1 MNYRIIPV
9 TAFSQNCSLIW
20 CEQTRLAALVDPGGD
35 AEKIKQEV
43 DASGLTLMQILL
55 THGHLDH
62 VGAAAELAQHYG
74 VPVFGPEK
82 EDEFW
87 LQGLPAQSRMFG
99 LEECQPLTPDR
110 WLNEG
115 DTISIEGDTI
125 SIGNVTLQV
134 LHCPG
139 HTPGHVVFFDA
150 GHTPGHVVFFDDRA
164 KLLISGDVIFKG
176 GVGRSDFPRGD
187 HNQLIS
193 SIKDKLLPLGDDVT
207 FIPGHG
213 PLYIYSGSR
222 TIIHTWL

>member
-43 DASGLTLMQILL
+43 DDSGLTLMQILL

-99 LEECQPLTPDR
+99 LEECQPLKPDR
-110 WLNEG
+110 WLN
-115 DTISIEGDTI
+115 EGDTI

-134 LHCPG
+134 LHCP
-139 HTPGHVVFFDA
+139 

-193 SIKDKLLPLGDDVT
+193 SIKDKLLPLGDDVI

-213 PLYIYSGSR
+213 PLSTLGYER
-222 TIIHTWL
+222 LHNPFLQDEMPVW

>member
-1 MNYRIIPV
+1 MNKPV
-9 TAFSQNCSLIW
+9 WPHWSI
-20 CEQTRLAALVDPGGD
+20 LAAMR
-35 AEKIKQEV
+35 KIKQEV
-43 DASGLTLMQILL
+43 DDSGLTLMQILL

-115 DTISIEGDTI
+115 DTISI
-125 SIGNVTLQV
+125 GNVTLQV

-139 HTPGHVVFFDA
+139 IRRVMSCFLMIGQ
-150 GHTPGHVVFFDDRA
+150 
-164 KLLISGDVIFKG
+164 SC
-176 GVGRSDFPRGD
+176 
-187 HNQLIS
+187 
-193 SIKDKLLPLGDDVT
+193 
-207 FIPGHG
+207 
-213 PLYIYSGSR
+213 
-222 TIIHTWL
+222 

>member
-87 LQGLPAQSRMFG
+87 LQGLPAQ
-99 LEECQPLTPDR
+99 ECQPLTPDR

-115 DTISIEGDTI
+115 DTISI
-125 SIGNVTLQV
+125 GNVTLQV
-134 LHCPG
+134 LHCP
-139 HTPGHVVFFDA
+139 

-213 PLYIYSGSR
+213 PLSTLGYER
-222 TIIHTWL
+222 LHNPFLQDEMPVW

>member
-1 MNYRIIPV
+1 
-9 TAFSQNCSLIW
+9 
-20 CEQTRLAALVDPGGD
+20 
-35 AEKIKQEV
+35 
-43 DASGLTLMQILL
+43 MQILL

-115 DTISIEGDTI
+115 DTISI
-125 SIGNVTLQV
+125 GNVTLQV

-139 HTPGHVVFFDA
+139 HTPGHVVF
-150 GHTPGHVVFFDDRA
+150 
-164 KLLISGDVIFKG
+164 LM
-176 GVGRSDFPRGD
+176 
-187 HNQLIS
+187 
-193 SIKDKLLPLGDDVT
+193 
-207 FIPGHG
+207 
-213 PLYIYSGSR
+213 SR
-222 TIIHTWL
+222 QGCSFLAMLFSKAE